1 MVGDVGAIVGPVV
14 AGMVVDWSGYP
25 MAFALTA
32 AVVAVALASWHRATE
47 TVVPVEAR
55 RRVSKAPSL

>member
-1 MVGDVGAIVGPVV
+1 VV

-32 AVVAVALASWHRATE
+32 AVVAVALASWYRAPE
-47 TVVPVEAR
+47 TVVSVEAR
-55 RRVSKAPSL
+55 HRVSKAPSL